1 MSSSFFFQSHA
12 TRILIYSPDTDTYNI
27 GLGLVSGT
35 TKEYIIQL
43 NVLHSSEKKYLCLN
57 HLHTAFLNDQDLAT
71 LPRNNI
77 SEVMQTLFICTG
89 CDFVSF
95 FKSLG
100 KATLL
105 NNFYQYANFIG
116 SLQPENK
123 DDGFLALFV

>member
-1 MSSSFFFQSHA
+1 MRLLTSVNKVQLSPICISS
-12 TRILIYSPDTDTYNI
+12 TEP
-27 GLGLVSGT
+27 
-35 TKEYIIQL
+35 
-43 NVLHSSEKKYLCLN
+43 
-57 HLHTAFLNDQDLAT
+57 
-71 LPRNNI
+71 I

-123 DDGFLALFV
+123 DDGFLAFIRLIGTSYFKKYLAAFNSLYKHDTPKHLFNSLDPSLEPKIKHEVWLKEIRIIG